1 MTDRNGVGWTN
12 GTGVLGVEPGVGA
25 DENPSNDDLAR
36 SEFQLWRVYDA
47 GGPVLILKVRYR
59 DGVAVPEWRD
69 GPDVATA
76 LRQAAG
82 QGWRAYDCEP
92 GAASGEHSIIHLKR
106 IMAR

>member
-1 MTDRNGVGWTN
+1 MTDRNAVGWTN
-12 GTGVLGVEPGVGA
+12 GTGLRRVDPGPGA
-25 DENPSNDDLAR
+25 DEDPSDVDLAR
-36 SEFQLWRVYDA
+36 SEFQLWHVYDVS
-47 GGPVLILKVRYR
+47 GRVLILKVCNR

-69 GPDVATA
+69 GPDLATA
-76 LRQAAG
+76 LWQAAG